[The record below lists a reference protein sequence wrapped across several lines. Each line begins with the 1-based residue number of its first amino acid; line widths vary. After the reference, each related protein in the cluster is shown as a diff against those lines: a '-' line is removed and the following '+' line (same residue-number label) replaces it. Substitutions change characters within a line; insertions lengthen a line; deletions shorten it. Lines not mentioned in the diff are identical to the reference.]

1 MMIGYDLNEYGCQI
15 SYFDETER
23 EPATLEVAV
32 DNYQIPLVIG
42 YHDHTWFYGKRA
54 RRLAVVKEG
63 YTVDDLWNKAMAQE
77 KITYENQ
84 TYEAVWL
91 LARFIEMSLKSFENI
106 GVIVFTL
113 PKVNEDIV
121 QMLKGIAQRIGI
133 ERRNIYVQDYKE
145 SFCYY
150 MFYQPKEL
158 WQYESALL
166 YCDRKEIRAF
176 MSWRW
181 GF

>member
-150 MFYQPKEL
+150 ICFISQKSCGSTNQHCYIVIGKK
-158 WQYESALL
+158 SAHL
-166 YCDRKEIRAF
+166 C
-176 MSWRW
+176 
-181 GF
+181 

>member
-1 MMIGYDLNEYGCQI
+1 MRLKMRWQINCSECTNEEKGKYSSMKGMMIGYDLNEYGCQI

-121 QMLKGIAQRIGI
+121 
-133 ERRNIYVQDYKE
+133 
-145 SFCYY
+145 
-150 MFYQPKEL
+150 
-158 WQYESALL
+158 
-166 YCDRKEIRAF
+166 
-176 MSWRW
+176 
-181 GF
+181 